1 MVWLELSVCITS
13 CSIVY
18 PLIIYKL
25 LQIKRSDNIVIVAFL
40 PVIVL
45 LAWGIK
51 FSNAKNNFLF
61 GGTVL
66 FALAL
71 LITGWIFH
79 RSNKVLFKVENVVF
93 LICLFIFSIYIFQQI
108 EFKKVVSPFWNF
120 ESCKWIGKS
129 IHGDILHLMQYKL
142 APFAWMLHRFG
153 IIPTG
158 MIFLGYIIA
167 LRFYARQSSLTKSIA
182 IMVGVHLCLTVVYSL
197 CPNLYWL
204 SDNLRVIVPFLSYGK
219 TSFLLGIIILLIP
232 KLDNQ

>member
-1 MVWLELSVCITS
+1 MILFELSIFLTS
-13 CSIVY
+13 CSILF
-18 PLIIYKL
+18 PLVIYRL
-25 LQIKRSDNIVIVAFL
+25 VQNKRVCYASIVILL

-45 LAWGIK
+45 LTYGIK
-51 FSNAKNNFLF
+51 FYNAKNNFIF
-61 GGTVL
+61 GCAVF
-66 FALAL
+66 FALAA
-71 LITGWIFH
+71 LIAVWSLRQF
-79 RSNKVLFKVENVVF
+79 NNALFKITNFVF